1 MPLTHCLVVYVCVI
15 LYANKIHLKP
25 LWTVATRAHALLGHP
40 HRAASQQRQHHST
53 EKKQRGSRNE
63 SRRGMKRSQC
73 GHAGSEGIRNGAG
86 ARLLFHYGEEEKA
99 AVFKLRRWRPQAA
112 RCEASVTFPLVTQCP
127 RNDLWVPQSP
137 SCVPFKSPLQS
148 VSHTREACVP
158 KTRRIIKRSAL
169 IESVL

>member
-15 LYANKIHLKP
+15 LYANKTHLKS
-25 LWTVATRAHALLGHP
+25 LWTVATRAHALPGHP

-73 GHAGSEGIRNGAG
+73 GHAGSEGIWNGAG

-99 AVFKLRRWRPQAA
+99 AVFKLRRWRLQTA
-112 RCEASVTFPLVTQCP
+112 RCEAVPLVTQCP

-148 VSHTREACVP
+148 VSHTRQACVL